1 MIGNYINKKG
11 IIPENKYTRFALL
24 LLPILIIISS
34 LFSGSFSNS
43 FFGKYI
49 TLQSGVTFI
58 AIIASAYI
66 VFSYLRN
73 FKKLSI
79 LLFVLANLFITIP
92 SIFAVIL
99 SKFGLNNFANTLVHF
114 VDSWDTVALASGII
128 IVLTLIYLEAI
139 ASSKAQKITSI
150 VVIILHTLLIIC
162 ITIPDIW
169 IALVLSSLFILLIS
183 KKRTKFYKKFSFYIL
198 IISVFFSVIFMFAN
212 VTGTTNLASRITN
225 FVTKTSGINYNFLKP
240 KFGLSMN
247 LVGSELRHG
256 KVFGAGPNE
265 FYRVWQTNK
274 PQSVVNSNFWDKDFV
289 SSYSAF
295 TTLLV
300 SLGII
305 TTLVILASVYGTGR
319 PLWKKIR
326 KEYKENYMNL
336 EEENKFYLL
345 ITSTLFMYAFVIFLF
360 FVNVPNALVLFAIA
374 FAFAASNTTKWVE
387 VRRFRLYNI
396 LFLIVLII
404 VFSGVYVSFHKIRST
419 YIVTNAIKNYQ
430 TDGNMD
436 ALEAS
441 LTKAS
446 HVSDTDDNQ
455 RLLSQFYIF
464 KTTTLINNTAT
475 PTEELQQNITTNIN
489 NAITASKAAISLDNR
504 DYKNYV
510 SLGGVYEFLM
520 SVDKSNI
527 DTYYQNA
534 KQAFNQ
540 AVTVYP
546 KNPSIYLELA
556 KLEFNYNSTSTAV
569 VDNVNKSLQIK
580 PNYSDAFYI
589 FSQLAAQNNDSDNAI
604 KFASQAVQ
612 SNPQNVDAYL
622 QYGILNISKK
632 DLTNQDLNNAYAA
645 FVSLL
650 NLDPNNLTAGYYLGV
665 TYALA
670 GEFDKAQNIVD
681 ILNKVI
687 PNDEKVKG
695 LANYIAENK
704 GKTNTTETTNS
715 TSTNS
720 TSTKSN

>member
-1 MIGNYINKKG
+1 
-11 IIPENKYTRFALL
+11 
-24 LLPILIIISS
+24 
-34 LFSGSFSNS
+34 
-43 FFGKYI
+43 
-49 TLQSGVTFI
+49 
-58 AIIASAYI
+58 
-66 VFSYLRN
+66 
-73 FKKLSI
+73 
-79 LLFVLANLFITIP
+79 
-92 SIFAVIL
+92 
-99 SKFGLNNFANTLVHF
+99 
-114 VDSWDTVALASGII
+114 
-128 IVLTLIYLEAI
+128 
-139 ASSKAQKITSI
+139 
-150 VVIILHTLLIIC
+150 
-162 ITIPDIW
+162 
-169 IALVLSSLFILLIS
+169 
-183 KKRTKFYKKFSFYIL
+183 
-198 IISVFFSVIFMFAN
+198 
-212 VTGTTNLASRITN
+212 
-225 FVTKTSGINYNFLKP
+225 
-240 KFGLSMN
+240 
-247 LVGSELRHG
+247 
-256 KVFGAGPNE
+256 
-265 FYRVWQTNK
+265 
-274 PQSVVNSNFWDKDFV
+274 
-289 SSYSAF
+289 
-295 TTLLV
+295 
-300 SLGII
+300 
-305 TTLVILASVYGTGR
+305 
-319 PLWKKIR
+319 
-326 KEYKENYMNL
+326 
-336 EEENKFYLL
+336 
-345 ITSTLFMYAFVIFLF
+345 
-360 FVNVPNALVLFAIA
+360 
-374 FAFAASNTTKWVE
+374 
-387 VRRFRLYNI
+387 
-396 LFLIVLII
+396 
-404 VFSGVYVSFHKIRST
+404 
-419 YIVTNAIKNYQ
+419 
-430 TDGNMD
+430 MD

-475 PTEELQQNITTNIN
+475 PTQELQQNITTNIN

-504 DYKNYV
+504 DYRNYV

-527 DTYYQNA
+527 DAYYQNA

-645 FVSLL
+645 FVSVL

-720 TSTKSN
+720 TSTKVINHL